1 MPTESHEPHSAS
13 NAVTDG
19 KELLK
24 GTARFAP
31 QTITL
36 KALDVIP
43 PASRLTV
50 NRLRTLSVRAAVTGI
65 VGATSKTHLT
75 SDDFP
80 RRTAMRSS
88 KWSPERSRRSP
99 LYRDL
104 NTDTETLGPVRGVP
118 PSDLSEFGPDVHI
131 VSVCE
136 GSDVL
141 RKKLSELLPDAFGP
155 ANLK

>member
-24 GTARFAP
+24 GALDSH

-50 NRLRTLSVRAAVTGI
+50 YVLWTLSALAAVTGI

-75 SDDFP
+75 SDDL
-80 RRTAMRSS
+80 RGAMRSS

-99 LYRDL
+99 R
-104 NTDTETLGPVRGVP
+104 
-118 PSDLSEFGPDVHI
+118 S
-131 VSVCE
+131 
-136 GSDVL
+136 
-141 RKKLSELLPDAFGP
+141 
-155 ANLK
+155 

>member
-24 GTARFAP
+24 GALDSH

-50 NRLRTLSVRAAVTGI
+50 YVLWTLSALAAVTGI
-65 VGATSKTHLT
+65 VFVVAGGQTFGFVIIVGAFVVIAISVFLQNKPTET
-75 SDDFP
+75 
-80 RRTAMRSS
+80 
-88 KWSPERSRRSP
+88 SPEQLGELARGQVSGPSWARVVPKVPISP
-99 LYRDL
+99 PDKLDGFPAVTAP
-104 NTDTETLGPVRGVP
+104 NGHAC
-118 PSDLSEFGPDVHI
+118 LS
-131 VSVCE
+131 
-136 GSDVL
+136 
-141 RKKLSELLPDAFGP
+141 
-155 ANLK
+155 